1 MEMRC
6 LWLLSSRGTDA
17 LTCYFFRL
25 QLDVGVDTCICGV
38 DGEHELNVI
47 HNTRVMQK
55 KKKKSVFCS
64 AEGGQRRRK
73 TNFKLAEQVPVWK

>member
-1 MEMRC
+1 M
-6 LWLLSSRGTDA
+6 SSRGTDA

-55 KKKKSVFCS
+55 KKKNLFS
-64 AEGGQRRRK
+64 AVQREDREDEK
-73 TNFKLAEQVPVWK
+73 QISN